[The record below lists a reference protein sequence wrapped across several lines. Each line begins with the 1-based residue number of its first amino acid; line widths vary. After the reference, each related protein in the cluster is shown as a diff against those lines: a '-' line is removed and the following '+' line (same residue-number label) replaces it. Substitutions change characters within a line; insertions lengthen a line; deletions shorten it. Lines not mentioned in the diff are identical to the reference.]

1 MRKSSSIWEEPIKG
15 ICVDNNMQESAKLKE
30 HLVNNGILT
39 GEEFL
44 QAEDYALTRKIS
56 IEKALIFLNQIDYS
70 ALGIALA
77 ELSDTVYHPLLDSV
91 PADSAKSMVPV
102 KLADRWKIFP
112 VKHDAENSR
121 LTLACAEPDNQVLI
135 DQLKTIFPPS
145 LHLDFSIAAIDEI
158 NQAIDVHY
166 KGKSVKKSKEV
177 DLPQDFEI
185 LAPAIDSEETVSLD
199 ELYENEKR
207 IILMEPDVALAGAL
221 KTILKEEGYAEVR
234 WITSPAELSKNL
246 IDQSFDRL
254 AINARKYPAG
264 GSWMKAMSASSL
276 LLQAFYYDPATLV
289 AGQNYPYQSMSES
302 LISLTAAF
310 VRKNLE
316 HEPHRV
322 EELLARVRYCKLL
335 ALKLDLFQTQIDG
348 VVLAAWLSAFEKD
361 PDLLKQIATP
371 FQIEE
376 IVFLHNEK
384 DKAIR
389 VEAAILKLVTYYQAL
404 KRKDTLLTKDLD
416 RLRRSLVQN
425 LPSAGFE
432 AYLEKFLNLIKNE
445 EFLKDVDQPAGRI
458 LFIDPSLSRTSP
470 PAIRLNND
478 GFDVEVVP
486 DGRKALQN
494 LAEQNYDLIISEV
507 KLPDTDGLKL
517 CRVVRSNQATANI
530 PFFIFTNEENE
541 RLPIESLEAGADD
554 FIYKNGKLEILY
566 LKVQRTIVKTSP
578 QETNGGVS
586 GSLQDMSA
594 TDFIQSLTAGEKSVK
609 ITLENEMECG
619 HIYIEK
625 GNIIHAQLGDLGGE
639 KAFYKIVIWEKGRFQ
654 ITPCS
659 NFPPRTIQSGT
670 MALLLDATRYADE
683 AGAGDDH

>member
-1 MRKSSSIWEEPIKG
+1 MSSTWEEPING
-15 ICVDNNMQESAKLKE
+15 IYTENTMQESAKLKE
-30 HLVNNGILT
+30 HLVKNGILT
-39 GEEFL
+39 GDEFL

-56 IEKALIFLNQIDYS
+56 IETALIFLNQIDYS
-70 ALGIALA
+70 ALGVALA
-77 ELSDTVYHPLLDSV
+77 ELSDTVYHPLIDSA
-91 PADSAKSMVPV
+91 PPDSAKSLVPV

-112 VKHDAENSR
+112 VKHDAANSR

-135 DQLKTIFPPS
+135 DQLKTIFPPG
-145 LHLDFSIAAIDEI
+145 LHLDLSIAAIDEI
-158 NQAIDVHY
+158 KEAIDVHY
-166 KGKSVKKSKEV
+166 RGKSFKNNKEV
-177 DLPQDFEI
+177 DLPLDFEI
-185 LAPAIDSEETVSLD
+185 LNPANDSGETVSLEEMD
-199 ELYENEKR
+199 ENGKR
-207 IILMEPDVALAGAL
+207 IILMEPDAALAGAL
-221 KTILKEEGYAEVR
+221 KTILKGEGYADVR
-234 WITSPAELSKNL
+234 WITSPGELSKNL
-246 IDQSFDRL
+246 RDQSFDRL
-254 AINARKYPAG
+254 AVNGRKYPAG
-264 GSWMKAMSASSL
+264 GSWMKAMPASSL

-302 LISLTAAF
+302 LISLAAAF
-310 VRKNLE
+310 VRKSLE

-322 EELLARVRYCKLL
+322 QELLARVRYCKLL

-348 VVLAAWLSAFEKD
+348 VVLAAWLSSLEKD

-371 FQIEE
+371 FQLEE
-376 IVFLHNEK
+376 IVFPKDHE

-389 VEAAILKLVTYYQAL
+389 VETAILKIVTYYQAL
-404 KRKDTLLTKDLD
+404 KGKDPQLTEDMD
-416 RLRRSLVQN
+416 RLRRSLVKN
-425 LPSAGFE
+425 LPSTGFE

-458 LFIDPSLSRTSP
+458 LLVDPSLSKASP

-478 GFDVEVVP
+478 GFDVVVVP
-486 DGRKALQN
+486 DGRQALIQ
-494 LAEQNYDLIISEV
+494 LSEQNYDLIISEV
-507 KLPDTDGLKL
+507 KLPDTDGLKF
-517 CRVVRSNQATANI
+517 CRVVRSNQSTAHI
-530 PFFIFTNEENE
+530 PFFFFTKEENE

-554 FIYKNGKLEILY
+554 FMYKNGKLEILY
-566 LKVQRTIVKTSP
+566 LKVQRAIAKTSQ

-586 GSLQDMSA
+586 GSLQEMSA

-609 ITLENEMECG
+609 ITLENEMEHG

-659 NFPPRTIQSGT
+659 KFPPRTIQSRT

-683 AGAGDDH
+683 SGAGEDL